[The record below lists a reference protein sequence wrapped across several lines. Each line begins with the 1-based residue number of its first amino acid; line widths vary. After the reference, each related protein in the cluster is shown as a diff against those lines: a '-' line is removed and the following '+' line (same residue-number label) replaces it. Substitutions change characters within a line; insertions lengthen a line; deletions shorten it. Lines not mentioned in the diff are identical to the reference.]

1 MASRYA
7 PCERLD
13 GRPASLRLATP
24 GSTGSTSGRGTSVP
38 VYAPRHDDARI
49 ALVHAGRA
57 IVPVNESQITSTQRE
72 SLGIAQP
79 RF

>member
-1 MASRYA
+1 M
-7 PCERLD
+7 
-13 GRPASLRLATP
+13 
-24 GSTGSTSGRGTSVP
+24 P